1 MDKGKRNIKP
11 FNGEKY
17 SIWKFRVRALLEE
30 NDLLNVIEKEQ
41 TEVSEE
47 VKRAERNAKGIIKEY
62 LSDSFLSFANSGN
75 SAKQIFEKLDT
86 IYERKSLASQLSLR
100 KQLFSLKLKGDTLI
114 VNHFHLFDDL
124 ITELVTAGAKLEE
137 MDNIAHL
144 LNTLSTNYE

>member
-1 MDKGKRNIKP
+1 MLLGKLVLLSQRRVVISQKKKKDMDKGKRNIKP

-47 VKRAERNAKGIIKEY
+47 VKRAERNAKGIIIEY
-62 LSDSFLSFANSGN
+62 LSDYFLSFANSGN
-75 SAKQIFEKLDT
+75 SARQIFEKLDT

-100 KQLFSLKLKGDTLI
+100 KQLFSLNDSKPFSFI
-114 VNHFHLFDDL
+114 
-124 ITELVTAGAKLEE
+124 
-137 MDNIAHL
+137 
-144 LNTLSTNYE
+144 